1 MESEAYLLKNGSSLA
16 LERCLRHLLL
26 NAPQS
31 APNLHETRTKTH
43 KHNENVQKPNDTKYK
58 QKQLQKRGKRNRT
71 QYLQRKTMPKQ
82 TLKLGPF
89 WT

>member
-1 MESEAYLLKNGSSLA
+1 MLKIGTSLA

-26 NAPQS
+26 HAPQS
-31 APNLHETRTKTH
+31 APNLHETHTNTH
-43 KHNENVQKPNDTKYK
+43 KHNENVPKLNNTKYK
-58 QKQLQKRGKRNRT
+58 LKQLQKRGKRNKT
-71 QYLQRKTMPKQ
+71 QYLQRKTIPKQ